1 LQTQLAEHLATG
13 GWLSHNALAV
23 EEIDKPFGADA
34 LAIAIDYI
42 DIATEDETTFLA
54 EILGLAG
61 GGHHALLGIGN
72 SNIADG
78 SDDPSAVVGLLAI
91 RLNAHHAIVANN
103 GRNRGGWRGSWGRG
117 AKRRRWQFR
126 VSW

>member
-1 LQTQLAEHLATG
+1 
-13 GWLSHNALAV
+13 
-23 EEIDKPFGADA
+23 
-34 LAIAIDYI
+34 LAIAIDYV

-91 RLNAHHAIVANN
+91 GLNAHHAIVANN
-103 GRNRGGWRGSWGRG
+103 GRLGGGRRGSWDRGEIGRG
-117 AKRRRWQFR
+117 AKRRRWQFG